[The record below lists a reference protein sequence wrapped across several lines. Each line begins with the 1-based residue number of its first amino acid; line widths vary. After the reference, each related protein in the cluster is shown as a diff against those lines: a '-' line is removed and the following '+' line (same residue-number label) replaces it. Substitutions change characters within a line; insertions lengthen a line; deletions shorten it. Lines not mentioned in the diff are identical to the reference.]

1 MRLNKFLAECGIASR
16 RNCDALIKDGLVTIN
31 GKTAKLGDDV
41 DEHNDSVLVDGKKVN
56 LSKNHEYYIM
66 NKPKGYVCTVK
77 DEKDRKTV
85 MHLLPS
91 GAGRVFP
98 VGRLDYD
105 SEGLLILTT
114 DGDLCNRLTHPS
126 SEIPKTYVVKIE
138 GSLEETAL
146 ARLRKGVEIDGV
158 KTKKCTIKIVEESRD
173 FTKYHVIVTE
183 GRNREIRKMFL
194 TEGKEVKFLKRIRI
208 GDLGLS
214 GLDRGAVRKLSKE
227 EVEYLKNL

>member
-1 MRLNKFLAECGIASR
+1 MRINKFLAECGVASR
-16 RNCDALIKDGLVTIN
+16 RNCDNLIKDGLVTIN
-31 GKTAKLGDDV
+31 GKVAKLGDDV

-56 LSKNHEYYIM
+56 LAKKHEYYIM

-105 SEGLLILTT
+105 SEGLLILTS

-126 SEIPKTYVVKIE
+126 SEIPKTYVVRIE

-158 KTKKCTIKIVEESRD
+158 KTKKCTIKVVEETRD
-173 FTKYHVIVTE
+173 YTKYHVIVTE